1 MKRLNANQAA
11 LLSGFIFGIGLVVA
25 GMTQPHKVV
34 NFLDIFGNW
43 DPSLMFVMGGAVML
57 HMITYRIVRKKDH
70 PLLVDKWHVPVK
82 NQITKPLIIGAL
94 LFGMGWGL
102 AGFCPGPAIVS
113 IVSLELNSLLFVGS
127 MLLGLGLFKILDLKF
142 KFNR

>member
-1 MKRLNANQAA
+1 MKLLNEKQAA

-34 NFLDIFGNW
+34 NFLDLFGNW

-57 HMITYRIVRKKDH
+57 HTVTYYLVRKQGN
-70 PLLVDKWHVPVK
+70 PLLVKQWQVPTK
-82 NQITKPLIIGAL
+82 TQITKPLMVGAV

-102 AGFCPGPAIVS
+102 AGFCPGPALVS
-113 IVSLELNSLLFVGS
+113 VVSLEVNSLLFVSAMIIG
-127 MLLGLGLFKILDLKF
+127 MGIFKLLDRKL